1 MRSIAVAAM
10 LGIWAI
16 APALRAQPDAFDWT
30 LGTWE
35 GVRRDGV
42 TGTAEPLRM
51 TVESVLGGTGF
62 LRRLE
67 VAGEHGVY
75 RGLSVQVYDGERDR
89 WLWQYTSEGR
99 GWFAEYAADEVDGA
113 RSVWTPTEP
122 RVRDSRLTSELED
135 GGLWRRTMEV
145 SDDGE
150 TWRVLWVDELRPAV
164 GD

>member
-1 MRSIAVAAM
+1 MRFIAVAAT
-10 LGIWAI
+10 LA
-16 APALRAQPDAFDWT
+16 ALVVVPPVSAQPDAFDWT

-42 TGTAEPLRM
+42 TGTEEPLRL
-51 TVESVLGGTGF
+51 TVEGVLGGTAF

-67 VAGEHGVY
+67 VDGELGVY

-99 GWFAEYAADEVDGA
+99 GWFAEYGADEVDGT

-122 RVRDSRLTSELED
+122 RVRDSRLTSELLPDE
-135 GGLWRRTMEV
+135 LWRRTMEV
-145 SDDGE
+145 SDDGGE
-150 TWRVLWVDELRPAV
+150 SWRVLWVDELRRV
-164 GD
+164 DG